1 MRRIS
6 DPLLTSSPLE
16 VYRSYAVVFTQ
27 GDP

>member
-6 DPLLTSSPLE
+6 DPLLTGSPPE
-16 VYRSYAVVFTQ
+16 VHWSYAVVFTQ